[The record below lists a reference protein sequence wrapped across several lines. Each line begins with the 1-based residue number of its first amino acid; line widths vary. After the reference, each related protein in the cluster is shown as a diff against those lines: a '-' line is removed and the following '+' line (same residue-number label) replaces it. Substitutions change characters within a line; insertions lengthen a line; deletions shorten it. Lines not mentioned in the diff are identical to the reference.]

1 MVRRRKKEIARQ
13 YFIYAIEFDSIVSPS
28 DCFKFRLSTP
38 QPNEPFFQMTF
49 GWKSQREK
57 KHWTS
62 LKPLPSQSTYCIRC
76 VTHILCNTCGLN
88 RSDYVTNSHTF
99 KIHHHQQQQQQSC
112 NEIKLE
118 ICFHV
123 FFFIEETVALMLT
136 TDMFNHCALFLHM
149 FFDVNSW

>member
-57 KHWTS
+57 KT
-62 LKPLPSQSTYCIRC
+62 LNKSQAFAVSI
-76 VTHILCNTCGLN
+76 
-88 RSDYVTNSHTF
+88 YV
-99 KIHHHQQQQQQSC
+99 
-112 NEIKLE
+112 LY
-118 ICFHV
+118 
-123 FFFIEETVALMLT
+123 
-136 TDMFNHCALFLHM
+136 
-149 FFDVNSW
+149 